1 MDITNQYCYKMKKFS
16 LTSPAFTGEC
26 IFGFNENER
35 LIFVD
40 LSGAELQES
49 FIKAILQ
56 NLPQTSTDFKKIKG
70 RTGVVTEMIE
80 CVTFEMFWNRYD
92 DKARSS
98 KIKTER
104 AWNKMSASERVKA
117 YNYIR
122 KYKMSLPSGICMKY
136 ATTYLSDQLWNN

>member
-1 MDITNQYCYKMKKFS
+1 MKKYS

-26 IFGFNENER
+26 VFGYNDNER

-40 LSGAELQES
+40 FSGAELPDEYIVAMLS
-49 FIKAILQ
+49 A
-56 NLPQTSTDFKKIKG
+56 LPYTRDFRRIKG
-70 RTGVVTEMIE
+70 KTGVVTEILE
-80 CVTFEMFWNRYD
+80 TITFDMFWNKYD

-104 AWNKMSASERVKA
+104 VWNKMTRADQVKA
-117 YNYIR
+117 YNFVN
-122 KYKMSLPSGICMKY
+122 KYKASLQQGICMKY